1 MTIILLCSIRSADAY
16 HTCYNLA
23 GLSSAQHTYTYDQQ
37 QQHARFVASAF
48 RHPAGEITTTAS
60 NLVISNP
67 NGEKPVEPETLPSA
81 YLEQRSGFP
90 SEDQSFF
97 TSTLDAPY
105 SWHADVGETEKEK
118 RAGRDSLR
126 NEAGGAGDDGDN
138 HNGTNGTDGA
148 HVENGAKN
156 VPDID
161 GGREQKEKEGE
172 EQDDPIGPMH
182 PVFVVPWGVAEKARR
197 YFEGITGF

>member
-1 MTIILLCSIRSADAY
+1 M
-16 HTCYNLA
+16 
-23 GLSSAQHTYTYDQQ
+23 
-37 QQHARFVASAF
+37 
-48 RHPAGEITTTAS
+48 
-60 NLVISNP
+60 
-67 NGEKPVEPETLPSA
+67 EPETLPSA

-161 GGREQKEKEGE
+161 GGREQKEKEEGE
-172 EQDDPIGPMH
+172 EDDDPIGPMH